1 MVFHNFW
8 KRISDYVVSKGNS
21 VEDIFKLN
29 FASWGKSHIQTV
41 GKEIMPHFSEISKDY
56 LALTFCYFLLL
67 LFFSFKKEINMK
79 HHSDIY
85 KQGSLKK

>member
-1 MVFHNFW
+1 
-8 KRISDYVVSKGNS
+8 
-21 VEDIFKLN
+21 
-29 FASWGKSHIQTV
+29 
-41 GKEIMPHFSEISKDY
+41 MPNFSEISKDY

-85 KQGSLKK
+85 KQGSLKKSKEKKNREERKNDY